1 MTLDNKTDSGTKV
14 SPQCVESVGV
24 AARIWRYCRYE
35 FAPAREPSV
44 AARPIRST
52 IAPMNAVIWSGIIYL
67 VFLLV
72 YRVRKAVQRGPR

>member
-1 MTLDNKTDSGTKV
+1 MTLDDKTDGGTKV
-14 SPQCVESVGV
+14 CPQCVESVGV
-24 AARIWRYCRYE
+24 AARICRYCRYE

-44 AARPIRST
+44 AAMPIRST

-72 YRVRKAVQRGPR
+72 YRVRKALRRDPR